1 MERNLEERI
10 GYQIGVVA
18 HLMQNQFNQ
27 KIAEYGVTNAQF
39 KVLYLLAEHHEL
51 LQSALQNRLYI
62 KASTMNG
69 IIDSMLKN
77 DLINKKESEQDRRSK
92 IISLTE
98 KGKVLEEKLWN
109 EMGQMDARLMNH
121 FSDEEKQLFFS
132 FLRRVANFYQK

>member
-1 MERNLEERI
+1 VDRNLEDRI
-10 GYQIGVVA
+10 GYQIGIVA

-27 KIAEYGVTNAQF
+27 KLAEYGVTHAQF
-39 KVLYLLAEHHEL
+39 KVLYQLTEHSEL
-51 LQSALQNRLYI
+51 LQSAIQNRLYI

-77 DLINKKESEQDRRSK
+77 GLINKKESEQDRRSK

-98 KGKVLEEKLWN
+98 KGRDLEEKLWN
-109 EMGQMDARLMNH
+109 EMGQMDEKLMNN

-132 FLRRVANFYQK
+132 FLRRVAFFYKN